1 MPMLDLRT
9 RVEMRIAN
17 DFKMD
22 LRAVQKSPDIQ
33 NLVDDIL
40 DELVL
45 VNA

>member
-9 RVEMRIAN
+9 RVEMRMAH

-22 LRAVQKSPDIQ
+22 LRVIQKSPDIQ

>member
-1 MPMLDLRT
+1 MLDLRT
-9 RVEMRIAN
+9 RVEMRIAR
-17 DFKMD
+17 DFNMT
-22 LRAVQKSPDIQ
+22 LLAIQGSPDIQ